1 MTKHSDPKL
10 REEIEIIKKDMKEHE
25 ENLKD
30 RIDEKMN
37 DSTTV
42 CLDEF
47 SEREGRKLNI
57 MLFTVPE
64 SEKEEPGE
72 KKKDDL
78 EFLRIQYHSPK

>member
-1 MTKHSDPKL
+1 MTKNSDPKL

-37 DSTTV
+37 DATTV

-57 MLFTVPE
+57 MLFNVPD
-64 SEKEEPGE
+64 SEKEDPEE
-72 KKKDDL
+72 KKRMIWS
-78 EFLRIQYHSPK
+78 F

>member
-1 MTKHSDPKL
+1 MSFVRKSRKQRITSEVSSLREDIKKLKKDMTKNSDPKL

-37 DSTTV
+37 DATTL

-47 SEREGRKLNI
+47 SER
-57 MLFTVPE
+57 
-64 SEKEEPGE
+64 
-72 KKKDDL
+72 
-78 EFLRIQYHSPK
+78 